1 VYPDITGSPL
11 VGQIANLCI
20 THKFVDSTGFL
31 RDDSWVFPEEFA
43 RISIGEGFA
52 CVGRKRDVA
61 RGDVRC
67 EASGKF
73 EAGIVARVGAGLP
86 AVACR
91 AHGGL
96 PRWSFWKRRSGRE

>member
-1 VYPDITGSPL
+1 VRL
-11 VGQIANLCI
+11 HVGRIGTLCI
-20 THKFVDSTGFL
+20 THKVVDSTGFL
-31 RDDSWVFPEEFA
+31 RGDSWVFSEEFA
-43 RISIGEGFA
+43 WITIGEGFA
-52 CVGRKRDVA
+52 CVGWERDAA

-73 EAGIVARVGAGLP
+73 EAGIVARLGAGLP
-86 AVACR
+86 AMACR